1 MEWGCWFAL
10 LATAACSAPK
20 PLTRPMENYAT
31 NLSDKRSSIYIPVA
45 IKISTLEKTVNAQ
58 LEGVLYED
66 KDLRDGDRMMIRATK
81 AAPIKLG
88 LDGQTISFTVPA
100 AIWVRYD
107 AGITVVDAQGKIA
120 IDFKTAYNVKPD
132 WSLSTQTTIANYR
145 WLEKPVL
152 KIAGINLPVG
162 LLADLA
168 LQNMRKTIA
177 GAIDEAVTTDL
188 GIGKMVADTWKSMF
202 RPTQIS
208 ADYNTWLIVNPLGIG
223 MTPIRVSADT
233 MTTTIVV
240 EARPRITVGDAPPA
254 FSERPLPPYTQFS
267 NQEPGFSIFL
277 PAEVS
282 YTEAQRL
289 AGKEIIGETYT
300 SGKRA
305 VTVEGIEIYGQGEE
319 VILNLS
325 MSGSYNGSV
334 YLKGRPFYNAARN
347 AIEVEG
353 LDFTLETRNFLV
365 KSGAWLLK
373 STLRKRLQESLDFYL
388 RYNLEESRKALE
400 KQLNEY
406 SLAGGFRLQARVDQL
421 DVGNVALRP
430 DGFMVEINLKGNI
443 EVRN

>member
-1 MEWGCWFAL
+1 
-10 LATAACSAPK
+10 
-20 PLTRPMENYAT
+20 MENYAT
-31 NLSDKRSSIYIPVA
+31 NLSEKRSSIYIPVA
-45 IKISTLEKTVNAQ
+45 IKISALEKTVNTQ

-81 AAPIKLG
+81 AAPIKLSME
-88 LDGQTISFTVPA
+88 GQAISFTVPA

-107 AGITVVDAQGKIA
+107 AGITTVDAQGKIS
-120 IDFKTAYNVKPD
+120 IDFNTAYTVKPD
-132 WSLSTQTTIANYR
+132 WSLATQTTIVNYR

-168 LQNMRKTIA
+168 LQNTRKTIA
-177 GAIDEAVTTDL
+177 KAIDEAVATDL

-208 ADYNTWLIVNPLGIG
+208 ADYNTWLIVNPLDIG
-223 MTPIRVSADT
+223 MTPIRVDADT
-233 MTTTIVV
+233 LTTTIVV
-240 EARPRITVGDAPPA
+240 EARPQITVGVAPPA
-254 FSERPLPPYTQFS
+254 ISGRPLPPYTQFS
-267 NQEPGFSIFL
+267 SQVPGFSIFL
-277 PAEVS
+277 PAAVS
-282 YTEAQRL
+282 YAEAQRL

-305 VTVEGIEIYGQGEE
+305 VTIEGIEIYGQGED

-334 YLKGRPFYNAARN
+334 YLKGRPFYNSARN

-353 LDFTLETRNFLV
+353 LDFTLETRNFLL

-406 SLAGGFRLQARVDQL
+406 GLAGGFRLQARVDQL
-421 DVGNVALRP
+421 EVGNVALQA
-430 DGFMVEINLKGNI
+430 DGFIVEINLKGKI
-443 EVRN
+443 GLRN